1 MALTASDSYT
11 MKSAVSYDA
20 LKKEADG
27 LTGESLG
34 LLIDIAAFLKKS
46 SDKSWRVSENP
57 SGISIVV
64 NPKSSDSTTN
74 STNGSTA
81 QTSGFKRKLGFMAD
95 SFVSIAPD
103 FDTCLDGLEEYV

>member
-1 MALTASDSYT
+1 MNQTL
-11 MKSAVSYDA
+11 
-20 LKKEADG
+20 LKP
-27 LTGESLG
+27 SF
-34 LLIDIAAFLKKS
+34 LIDIAAFLKKS

-64 NPKSSDSTTN
+64 KPK
-74 STNGSTA
+74 GSAA
-81 QTSGFKRKLGFMAD
+81 QTGSSVPKRKLGFMAD

>member
-11 MKSAVSYDA
+11 MKSGVSYDA

-27 LTGESLG
+27 LTSESLG

-46 SDKSWRVSENP
+46 SDKSWRVSENS

-64 NPKSSDSTTN
+64 KPKSSDSTN
-74 STNGSTA
+74 RSTA
-81 QTSGFKRKLGFMAD
+81 QTTTPKRKIGFMAD
-95 SFVSIAPD
+95 SFVSIASD